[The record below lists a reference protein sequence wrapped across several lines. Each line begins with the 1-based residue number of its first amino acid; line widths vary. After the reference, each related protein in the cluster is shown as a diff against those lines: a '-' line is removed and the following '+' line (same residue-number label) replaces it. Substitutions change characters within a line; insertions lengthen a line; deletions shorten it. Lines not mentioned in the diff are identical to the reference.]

1 MVITFVLPGWSI
13 FKPIGGFKVVYEY
26 ANRLV
31 DIGHVVNVIHPL
43 LLSPGEARLKQRVK
57 KYVLKMAKHTFR
69 EDKVKWFRV
78 SPQVNILIVPTL
90 GEENIPDGDVL
101 IATAWR
107 TAEYVAEY
115 SLSKGRKFY
124 LVMDFYPWLG
134 PKDRLEATWRAPF
147 RKIAISS
154 WLYDKVH
161 QATLQEN
168 DLTVI
173 PLGVDQRRY
182 KLTQDLNSRENRV
195 SMMYSLGSYKAPQ
208 DGIRALEICRAHHP
222 NLNVV
227 LFGPASPRRAIPSWM
242 IFRKNVSEEQLVRV
256 FNQSKIFV
264 CSSLAEGFAFP
275 PAEAMACGC
284 AVVSTDCGG
293 IREYA
298 IHEVNALLSPP
309 GDPQAL
315 AQNILRLLEDDD
327 LRVRLAKTS
336 HRQIQ
341 RFTWDTAVRRFED
354 ALTEK

>member
-1 MVITFVLPGWSI
+1 MIITFVLPGWSI
-13 FKPIGGFKVVYEY
+13 LKPIGGFKVVYEY

-31 DIGHVVNVIHPL
+31 DRGHVVNVIHPL
-43 LLSPGEARLKQRVK
+43 LLSPGEARLKQQMK
-57 KYVLKMAKHTFR
+57 KYIMKVAKLTFR
-69 EDKVKWFRV
+69 KNKVKWFAV
-78 SPQVNILIVPTL
+78 SPRVNVLVVPTL
-90 GEENIPDGDVL
+90 REDSIPDGDVI

-115 SLSKGRKFY
+115 SLSKGQKSY

-154 WLYDKVH
+154 WLYEKVH
-161 QATLQEN
+161 QATLRKN
-168 DLTVI
+168 NLTVI

-182 KLTQDLNSRENRV
+182 RLTQDLNSRENMV

-208 DGIRALEICRAHHP
+208 DGIRALEICRAHRP
-222 NLNVV
+222 DLNAV

-242 IFRKNVSEEQLVRV
+242 VFRKNISEEQQVRI
-256 FNQSKIFV
+256 FNQSKIFL

-298 IHEVNALLSPP
+298 VHEVNALLSPP
-309 GDPQAL
+309 GDPQTL
-315 AQNILRLLEDDD
+315 AENIIRLLEEDD
-327 LRVRLAKTS
+327 LRVRLAKTG
-336 HRQIQ
+336 HQQIHE
-341 RFTWDTAVRRFED
+341 FTWDEAVTRLEEV
-354 ALTEK
+354 LKQK